1 MSSPARLETRSTCC
15 YCGVGCGMV
24 IHSDGVSIHGVE
36 GDETHPANFGRLC
49 TKGRTLPLTMQP
61 EGRAHYPELRVD
73 RHSPRQRVDWNTA
86 LDTTVARFAE
96 VIKAHGPNSVAF
108 YLSGQLLTEDYY
120 VFNKLAKGLIGTA
133 NVDTNSRLCMSSA
146 VMGYKKAFGADAPP
160 GNYEDLELADL
171 LVIAGSNMAYAHP
184 VLFRRI
190 EAAKQADPTKRWIV
204 IDPRKTDTAAMAD
217 LHLAIN
223 PGTDVALFNGLL
235 HVLLWEGHVDRRYID
250 EHTTGFEA
258 LKARV
263 RDYTP
268 KLVAEMCGIAEADL
282 LTAAQWFGQSRA
294 VTSLYCMGLNQSVQG
309 TDKNLALINLHLAT
323 GQVGR
328 PGAGPFSLTGQPNAM
343 GGREVGGMATMLAA
357 HRDLQNPEHRA
368 EMATFWQSD
377 VIPSEPG
384 LSAVALFEAVRS
396 GQIKAIWIAC
406 TNPVHSMPAQQLVEA
421 ALTTA
426 EFVVLQEAFATTDT
440 APFADVLLPA
450 SSWGEKEGTVT
461 NSERRI
467 SRVRA
472 AIAPPSEAKADWWIA
487 AEFSRR
493 LEARLGRLP
502 LGRFDYASPS
512 DIFDEH
518 CRTTEGRDLDIS
530 GLSYERLD
538 ALGPQQWPFP
548 AHATQ
553 GTARRYTDGLFETP
567 DGKARFHAVVQLGTA
582 DKTSARYPFHLIT
595 GRLRDQ
601 WHGMSRTGRVSQLLE
616 HVASVKVSMN
626 PNDMARRGIRAGQL
640 LKVSNALGAIL
651 LPVEASAD
659 LASGSLFIPMHW
671 NRRFWSE
678 AGVNTLIPAKVDPV
692 SFQPELKHA
701 AVRVDVVDLSWQCVA
716 ARTGMVETRLDRL
729 APLLQAVAFASVSV
743 IGRESPS
750 VLVQCADVEAPDD
763 FLAKLDAALD
773 MQASEATQDYV
784 DSAKHIEKRGRWDAG
799 RLSGFRLAGETRA
812 AAWLGECLKTGGDWA
827 WPRLQAFA
835 PRETPPSGTLVVTR
849 QVCNC
854 VGVTDLAIEQAIAQ
868 GADFEALQRTLKCGT
883 QCGSCVPEIK
893 RMLKP
898 C

>member
-1 MSSPARLETRSTCC
+1 
-15 YCGVGCGMV
+15 MV
-24 IHSDGVSIHGVE
+24 IHSDGVKIHAVE
-36 GDETHPANFGRLC
+36 GDVDHPANLGRLC

-61 EGRAHYPELRVD
+61 EGRALYPELRVD
-73 RHSPRQRVDWNTA
+73 RQSPRQRVDWDTA
-86 LDTTVARFAE
+86 LDCAVKRFAE
-96 VIKAHGPNSVAF
+96 VIETHGPDSVAF

-160 GNYEDLELADL
+160 GNYEDLEIADL

-223 PGTDVALFNGLL
+223 PGTDVALFHGLL
-235 HVLLWEGHVDRRYID
+235 HLLLWDGYADRRYID
-250 EHTTGFEA
+250 AHTVGFDA
-258 LKARV
+258 LKALV

-268 KLVAEMCGIAEADL
+268 KLVADLCGIAEADL
-282 LTAAQWFGQSRA
+282 VMAAKWFGESRA

-323 GQVGR
+323 GQLGR
-328 PGAGPFSLTGQPNAM
+328 PGSGPFSLTGQPNAM

-368 EMATFWQSD
+368 EMASFWRSD
-377 VIPSEPG
+377 VIPSAPG
-384 LSAVALFEAVRS
+384 LSAVALFDAVSR
-396 GQIKAIWIAC
+396 GEVKAIWIAC

-421 ALTTA
+421 ALAQA
-426 EFVVLQEAFATTDT
+426 EFVVLQEAFTTTDT
-440 APFADVLLPA
+440 APFADLLLPA

-472 AIAPPSEAKADWWIA
+472 AIAAPGEAKADWWIA
-487 AEFSRR
+487 AEFARR
-493 LEARLGRLP
+493 LEARLGCWP
-502 LGRFDYASPS
+502 LGRFDYAQVA
-512 DIFDEH
+512 DVFDEH
-518 CRTTEGRDLDIS
+518 CRTTAGRDLDIS
-530 GLSYERLD
+530 GLSHERLD

-548 AHATQ
+548 ANASS
-553 GTARRYTDGLFETP
+553 GTARRYTDGRFETP
-567 DGKARFHAVVQLGTA
+567 DGKARFHAVRQLGTA
-582 DKTSARYPFHLIT
+582 DKVSARYPFHLIT

-616 HVASVKVSMN
+616 HVGSVKVSMN
-626 PNDMARRGIRAGQL
+626 PNDMARRGIQAGQL
-640 LKVSNALGAIL
+640 LKVSNAQGAIL
-651 LPVEASAD
+651 LPVEASDD

-701 AVRVDVVDLSWQCVA
+701 AVRAEVVDLPWQCVA
-716 ARTGMVETRLDRL
+716 ARTGPVETLLDRL
-729 APLLQAVAFASVSV
+729 TPLLQEVAFASVSV

-750 VLVQCADVEAPDD
+750 VLVQFADVDEPPG
-763 FLAKLDAALD
+763 FLARLDAAMDLE
-773 MQASEATQDYV
+773 ASADTQDYV
-784 DSAKHIEKRGRWDAG
+784 DAARQIQKRGRWDAG
-799 RLSGFRLAGETRA
+799 CLTGFRLSGETRA
-812 AAWLGECLKTGGDWA
+812 AVWLGECLKTGGQWT

-835 PRETPPSGTLVVTR
+835 PRVTPPSGALSMAR
-849 QVCNC
+849 NVCNC
-854 VGVTDLAIEQAIAQ
+854 VGVTDVEIQQAIAQ
-868 GADFEALQRTLKCGT
+868 GADFSVLQQTLKCGT

-893 RMLKP
+893 RMLQR